1 MIHETENVI
10 IQIDNDVKDA
20 YITEKWWQ
28 SSDDQ
33 KKNTSLHKRIEN
45 GDLGFFSRIFY
56 KLTFTLTVPIR
67 QRLIEQE
74 NSEYKSFK
82 SEMLYK
88 LINIGHDVYF
98 QRVMMDAIYASNID
112 NLRNVESDAMDRVY
126 GVHKAGAIKEA
137 LNSGIDLDTVVKLFE
152 ETPGNEIR
160 TERFDELRDQ
170 DPTLNWYSPDLESS
184 DNIMTRI
191 GRFVESVHKLIRW
204 SFVSDPG
211 NVKTDLLQFIG
222 EFRQLDVIEEKVKEK
237 NVQCANIVN
246 YDQSISIINTH
257 TCSGTPYS
265 GKRGAAPTWYD
276 LTKSVVKTP
285 RFENR
290 KNEQYKGASY
300 VQGGP
305 LMNTFIA
312 SNVPTHDKCV
322 QFYKMIVCEKSQ
334 YIILLSRIESM
345 SEGEINE
352 SPYQHCYWP
361 RLQGTEKQYGDII
374 VKNINVDC
382 LADPVFNI
390 TTLEIRQLSSQSKPH
405 IVELWHY
412 DWNDFLDINWP
423 TRVLRRARLS
433 PFPTIVQ
440 CADGVG
446 RTGALILI
454 ECSLMQLLRGPSMSN
469 PVFTAATFL
478 RLQRKHAVKHY
489 MHYLYVYRVLI
500 NYIEPYI
507 SSGKH
512 RVVLGL
518 TRMNIGY
525 VKKFNKLALYFS
537 KRNFV

>member
-1 MIHETENVI
+1 MLQETENVI

-28 SSDDQ
+28 SSDNQ
-33 KKNTSLHKRIEN
+33 KKDTSLYKRIEN
-45 GDLGFFSRIFY
+45 GDIGFFSRIFY
-56 KLTFTLTVPIR
+56 RITFTLTTPIR
-67 QRLIEQE
+67 KRLIDQE
-74 NSEYKSFK
+74 NNEYKSFK
-82 SEMLYK
+82 LEMLYK

-98 QRVMMDAIYASNID
+98 QRVIMDAIYSNNVDSLRNIESDAID
-112 NLRNVESDAMDRVY
+112 NLY
-126 GVHKAGAIKEA
+126 GVHKASAIKEA
-137 LNSGIDLDTVVKLFE
+137 LTSEVNLNMIVKIFE

-184 DNIMTRI
+184 HNIMTRI
-191 GRFVESVHKLIRW
+191 DRFVESVNKLIRW

-211 NVKTDLLQFIG
+211 NVKTDLIQFIG

-237 NVQCANIVN
+237 NTKCANIVN
-246 YDQSISIINTH
+246 YDQSISIINTV
-257 TCSGTPYS
+257 SGTPFT
-265 GKRGAAPTWYD
+265 GRKTAAPTWYD

-285 RFENR
+285 RFEN
-290 KNEQYKGASY
+290 KKSEQYKGASY

-312 SNVPTHDKCV
+312 SNIPSHDKCG
-322 QFYKMIVCEKSQ
+322 QFYKMVLSEKSQ
-334 YIILLSRIESM
+334 YIVLLSRIESV

-361 RLQGTEKQYGDII
+361 RLQGTEKYYGDII

-390 TTLEIRQLSSQSKPH
+390 TTLEIKQVSSPDEPH

-412 DWNDFLDINWP
+412 DWSDFLDINWP
-423 TRVLRRARLS
+423 TRILRRARLS
-433 PFPTIVQ
+433 PSPTIVQ
-440 CADGVG
+440 CADGIG
-446 RTGALILI
+446 RSGSLILI
-454 ECSLMQLLRGPSMSN
+454 ECALMQLLRGPSMSN

-478 RLQRKHAVKHY
+478 RLQRKRAVKHY

-500 NYIEPYI
+500 NFIEPYI

-518 TRMNIGY
+518 TKMNIGY

>member
-1 MIHETENVI
+1 MLQETDNVI
-10 IQIDNDVKDA
+10 IQVDNDIKDA

-33 KKNTSLHKRIEN
+33 KEQVSLHKRIEN
-45 GDLGFFSRIFY
+45 GDIGFFSRIFH
-56 KLTFTLTVPIR
+56 KLVFTLTTPIR
-67 QRLIEQE
+67 KRLIDQE
-74 NSEYKSFK
+74 NNEYKSFK

-98 QRVMMDAIYASNID
+98 QRVITNAIYSNKIES
-112 NLRNVESDAMDRVY
+112 LRDIENDAMEHLY
-126 GVHKAGAIKEA
+126 GADKASLIKDA
-137 LNSGIDLDTVVKLFE
+137 LTDDVKLDVVVKLFE
-152 ETPGNEIR
+152 DIPGSEIR

-170 DPTLNWYSPDLESS
+170 DPTLNWYSPNLESS
-184 DNIMTRI
+184 DNIMDRI
-191 GRFVESVHKLIRW
+191 DRFVDSVQTLIKW

-211 NVKTDLLQFIG
+211 NVKTDLIQFIG
-222 EFRQLDVIEEKVKEK
+222 EFRQLDVIEEKIKEK
-237 NVQCANIVN
+237 NVQYANIEN
-246 YDQSISIINTH
+246 CDQSVSVLVP
-257 TCSGTPYS
+257 SLSTPYTTS
-265 GKRGAAPTWYD
+265 KKVTQPIWYD
-276 LTKSVVKTP
+276 LTKSCVKTP
-285 RFENR
+285 RFENK
-290 KNEQYKGASY
+290 KNEQYNGASY

-312 SNVPTHDKCV
+312 SNIPTKDKCN
-322 QFYKMIVCEKSQ
+322 QFYKMILSEKSQ
-334 YIILLSRIESM
+334 YIFLLSRIESVT
-345 SEGEINE
+345 EREIND
-352 SPYQHCYWP
+352 SPYQYCYWP
-361 RLQGTEKQYGDII
+361 RLQGAEKHYGDII

-390 TTLEIRQLSSQSKPH
+390 TTLEIRQHSASKKKH

-433 PFPTIVQ
+433 PSPTIVQ
-440 CADGVG
+440 CADGMG
-446 RTGALILI
+446 RSGTLILI

-478 RLQRKHAVKHY
+478 RLQRKRAVKHY

-500 NYIEPYI
+500 NFIEPYV

-512 RVVLGL
+512 RVILGL